1 VTLLSR
7 ESGVRLALRAVLLVA
22 PLLAVL
28 SAGPQ
33 DWPRGWVVALVL
45 ALSVGFAAMPESML
59 GTACLGLVVVW
70 WALAARDHVPLTA
83 LLAAALLL
91 AAHVAS
97 VLLSYGPPALP
108 VGGRLLRLWLR
119 RAMVAGAAVPL
130 VWAVA
135 VLLDGQPEPPGV
147 WLAGLGCAIVVCV
160 VAAVAVTVREPAS

>member
-1 VTLLSR
+1 
-7 ESGVRLALRAVLLVA
+7 VLLVA

-33 DWPRGWVVALVL
+33 DRPSGWLVALVL

-70 WALAARDHVPLTA
+70 WSLAARDAVPVTA
-83 LLAAALLL
+83 VLAAALLL

-119 RAMVAGAAVPL
+119 RAAVAGAAAPL
-130 VWAVA
+130 VWLVA
-135 VLLDGQPEPPGV
+135 VVLDGQPEPPGI

-160 VAAVAVTVREPAS
+160 VAAASVSVRESAP

>member
-1 VTLLSR
+1 VNALFR
-7 ESGVRLALRAVLLVA
+7 ESRGRLALRAVLLVA

-33 DWPRGWVVALVL
+33 DSPHGWFVALTL

-70 WALAARDHVPLTA
+70 WSLAARDDVPLTA

-119 RAMVAGAAVPL
+119 RAAMVGAAAPL

-135 VLLDGQPEPPGV
+135 VVLEGQPEPPGIWV
-147 WLAGLGCAIVVCV
+147 AGLGCAIVVCV
-160 VAAVAVTVREPAS
+160 VAAVAVTVQEPAQ

>member
-1 VTLLSR
+1 MNTLLR
-7 ESGVRLALRAVLLVA
+7 ESPARLALRAVLLVA

-28 SAGPQ
+28 SAAPQ
-33 DWPRGWVVALVL
+33 DWPRGWFAALVL

-59 GTACLGLVVVW
+59 GTACLALVVGW
-70 WALAARDHVPLTA
+70 WALAARDDVPLTA
-83 LLAAALLL
+83 MPAAALLL

-108 VGGRLLRLWLR
+108 VGAPVLRLWLR
-119 RAMVAGAAVPL
+119 RAAVVGAAAPL

-135 VLLDGQPEPPGV
+135 VVLDDQPEPPGI

-160 VAAVAVTVREPAS
+160 VAAVAVTVREPAP